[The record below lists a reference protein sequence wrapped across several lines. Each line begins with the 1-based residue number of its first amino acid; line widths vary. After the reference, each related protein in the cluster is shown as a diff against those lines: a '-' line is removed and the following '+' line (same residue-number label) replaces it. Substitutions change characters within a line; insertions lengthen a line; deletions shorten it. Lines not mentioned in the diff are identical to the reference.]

1 MQDAFDDDTIAML
14 DQKTGT
20 KPATA
25 TSTAPA
31 LKPAATTAPATAP
44 GVRLVDPLDLY
55 LEQEA
60 GGDLFFDGDFLNFN
74 GQSGFW
80 SLGQNKDPIGATV
93 PFICNV
99 RGIAI
104 GNVKMIDGKIV
115 DREIGLISD
124 GYQRKPPELL
134 PDRDKRYWPY
144 NKLTNEREDPWKPTS
159 YLPMRNME
167 NDAAV
172 VFGPFSKTARGEIR
186 ALVKVCRRTDRGGK
200 DPVVLLEERSFKNQK
215 GGTTYAP
222 VLKLVGW
229 DFWTPGEP
237 APEPALVTVPTA
249 TQVKPAAAK
258 ALPKRGDG
266 SDMDDEIPF

>member
-44 GVRLVDPLDLY
+44 GAA
-55 LEQEA
+55 A
-60 GGDLFFDGDFLNFN
+60 GRSARPVSRTGSRRRPFFDGDFLNFN
-74 GQSGFW
+74 GQSGCW

-115 DREIGLISD
+115 DREIGFISD

-186 ALVKVCRRTDRGGK
+186 ALVKVMPAYRSRRQGPGR
-200 DPVVLLEERSFKNQK
+200 VVGEAELQK
-215 GGTTYAP
+215 
-222 VLKLVGW
+222 
-229 DFWTPGEP
+229 
-237 APEPALVTVPTA
+237 PEGRHNLRAGP
-249 TQVKPAAAK
+249 
-258 ALPKRGDG
+258 
-266 SDMDDEIPF
+266 